1 MSHHKECKP
10 VHASLT
16 VCAIGNKRLQDL
28 LNVLV
33 SHSNNNNSIQYQKHT
48 INQSSHSKTI

>member
-1 MSHHKECKP
+1 MSHHKECTP

-33 SHSNNNNSIQYQKHT
+33 SHNNNNNSIQYQKHT